1 MAAQRIPQALTG
13 PFGVEM
19 AGEVLLPGP
28 GAQIAPTTFDTW
40 LAAQSVDGGQQLSAR
55 CRGELGVS

>member
-1 MAAQRIPQALTG
+1 MSSPSWH

-28 GAQIAPTTFDTW
+28 GAQLAPITFDTW
-40 LAAQSVDGGQQLSAR
+40 LAALDEHPLNSPISGSGR
-55 CRGELGVS
+55 R

>member
-1 MAAQRIPQALTG
+1 MKYNPMYTPITNPIIDLADAPWRG

-28 GAQIAPTTFDTW
+28 AALVAPTTFEQW
-40 LAAQSVDGGQQLSAR
+40 LGAQRPAAP
-55 CRGELGVS
+55 